1 MATYERITGTVLG
14 SSTGTIDFTSI
25 PATYDDLILKFFL
38 RDNRNTAYVNNI
50 RIKFNNDS
58 TGPYAEINMANNAT
72 TTEANSNSY
81 SASFFEYIY
90 ATSDYAYANIFT
102 SYEMYIPQYANTSYN
117 KTLLIDGSNI
127 VQDSNSHTILWGG
140 TWANTSAI
148 NRITITSTGGYT
160 FTANSRVDI
169 YGIKNS

>member
-14 SSTGTIDFTSI
+14 SNTTSIDFTSI

-38 RDNRNTAYVNNI
+38 RDTRSTAYLNNI
-50 RIKFNNDS
+50 RITFNGSS
-58 TGPYAEINMANNAT
+58 TGYAEINMANNAT
-72 TTEANSNSY
+72 NTEANNNGF
-81 SASFFEYIY
+81 SAAYFEYLY

-127 VQDSNSHTILWGG
+127 VQDNNSHTILWGG

-148 NRITITSTGGYT
+148 NQITITRSGAHNLVTD
-160 FTANSRVDI
+160 SRVDI

>member
-1 MATYERITGTVLG
+1 MATYERITGTVLT
-14 SSTGTIDFTSI
+14 SNTTSIDFTSI

-38 RDNRNTAYVNNI
+38 RDTRTNSYLNNI
-50 RIKFNNDS
+50 RITFNGSS
-58 TGPYAEINMANNAT
+58 TGYAEINMANNAL
-72 TTEANSNSY
+72 TTEANNNGY
-81 SASFFEYIY
+81 NAAYFEYVY

-102 SYEMYIPQYANTSYN
+102 NYEMYIPQYANTSYN

-140 TWANTSAI
+140 TWASTSAI
-148 NRITITSTGGYT
+148 NRITITRTSTFNLIT
-160 FTANSRVDI
+160 DSRVDI